1 MANTL
6 KLICTGRN
14 VLYEGA
20 ATPQPATI
28 TIDSKTGKITEIISG
43 YLPRD
48 AHDSNVGQD
57 GIIWIDAGD
66 KIVLPGLVECVV
78 LLTAKAA

>member
-28 TIDSKTGKITEIISG
+28 SIDTAGKIFEITPG
-43 YLPRD
+43 YLTRD
-48 AHDSNVGQD
+48 AHNFGIDQD

-78 LLTAKAA
+78 LSTTKAA